1 MRGILHKSTFL
12 HKLTLPAQ
20 ILDEER
26 KLTEIFIST
35 FLWCLKGLHKTFSGT
50 TKRCENKNLS

>member
-26 KLTEIFIST
+26 KLTEIFIFT
-35 FLWCLKGLHKTFSGT
+35 LFCGT
-50 TKRCENKNLS
+50 SKAFIKLFQAPQRGVKIKI